1 MDISNRPVTER
12 IARVLAGQRISVNA
26 EGTEESASPQVE
38 QVWREY
44 LPDAIAVLRTLREP
58 DENMAAAGDVAV
70 WERMIL
76 AAIED
81 SKPQTAV
88 L

>member
-1 MDISNRPVTER
+1 MDIATTTAVER

-26 EGTEESASPQVE
+26 EGQEESAARDVDSSYKD
-38 QVWREY
+38 Y
-44 LPDAIAVLRTLREP
+44 LPDALAVLKTLREP
-58 DENMAAAGDVAV
+58 SEKMAAVGDTSV

-76 AAIED
+76 AAIEEA
-81 SKPQTAV
+81 KPPMV

>member
-1 MDISNRPVTER
+1 MDVSNRPVAER
-12 IARVLAGQRISVNA
+12 IARVLAGQRISINA

-38 QVWREY
+38 HVWREY
-44 LPDAIAVLRTLREP
+44 LPDAVAVLRTLREP
-58 DENMAAAGDVAV
+58 DERMAAAGDVAV

-76 AAIED
+76 AALED
-81 SKPQTAV
+81 SKPQTAA